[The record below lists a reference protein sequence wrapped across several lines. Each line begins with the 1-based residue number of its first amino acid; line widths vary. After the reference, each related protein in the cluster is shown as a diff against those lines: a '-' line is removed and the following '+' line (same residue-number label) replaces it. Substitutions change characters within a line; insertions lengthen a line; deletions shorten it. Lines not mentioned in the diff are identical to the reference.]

1 MVLND
6 IYAFMLHRSYISESY
21 SQEIIEPLIGSE
33 GLRIAMRGLE
43 YMNDDPSEVDVLYA
57 QIQMLDGSEK
67 LQVSTA

>member
-1 MVLND
+1 M
-6 IYAFMLHRSYISESY
+6 IYLRMLHRSCISESY

-43 YMNDDPSEVDVLYA
+43 YMNDDPSEVDVLYG

-67 LQVSTA
+67 LQVSAA